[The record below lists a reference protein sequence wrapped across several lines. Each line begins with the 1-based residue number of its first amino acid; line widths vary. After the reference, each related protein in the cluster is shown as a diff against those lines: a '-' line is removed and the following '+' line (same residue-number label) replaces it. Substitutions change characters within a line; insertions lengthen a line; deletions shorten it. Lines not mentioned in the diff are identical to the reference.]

1 MGINN
6 ISGSSRKDGDK
17 NAQNPAVSLIT
28 LKLAVA
34 LQLKQ
39 EGYVEIVF
47 DKPVEA
53 YGKKVKVHVFAED
66 EIGARVVVWCI
77 TKASQI
83 KYDYLA
89 EIFDIIKNELG
100 SECIIAIA
108 MPISLIGYVD
118 GLIGLTYRIYMLD
131 LTGKIWVHDAVWPR
145 TRILPVIEL
154 MKESSDGVMESK
166 AFPSHQAT
174 SNFYIA

>member
-1 MGINN
+1 MLTQP
-6 ISGSSRKDGDK
+6 SPSSKTRASKK
-17 NAQNPAVSLIT
+17 MTVSMAA
-28 LKLAVA
+28 LKLTVA

-39 EGYVEIVF
+39 EGYVEVVF
-47 DKPVEA
+47 DKPVES
-53 YGKKVKVHVFAED
+53 YGRRVRVHVFAED
-66 EIGARVVVWCI
+66 ELGARVVVWCI

-118 GLIGLTYRIYMLD
+118 GLIGLTYRVYILD
-131 LTGKIWVHDAVWPR
+131 MTGKIWVHDAVWPR

-154 MKESSDGVMESK
+154 VKESSEGVMESR
-166 AFPSHQAT
+166 AFPSRQAT

>member
-1 MGINN
+1 MRSDKVSGI
-6 ISGSSRKDGDK
+6 K
-17 NAQNPAVSLIT
+17 NAKKGRTAVSLMT

-39 EGYVEIVF
+39 EGYVEVVF
-47 DKPVEA
+47 DKPVES
-53 YGKKVKVHVFAED
+53 YGKRVRVHVFAED
-66 EIGARVVVWCI
+66 ELGARVVVWCI
-77 TKASQI
+77 TKAFQI

-100 SECIIAIA
+100 SECMIAIA
-108 MPISLIGYVD
+108 MPISLMGYVD

-131 LTGKIWVHDAVWPR
+131 LTGKIWVHDAVRPH
-145 TRILPVIEL
+145 TKTMSFIGLLEEPSEG
-154 MKESSDGVMESK
+154 SMENS
-166 AFPSHQAT
+166 AFRNRQTS

>member
-1 MGINN
+1 MRSDKVSGI
-6 ISGSSRKDGDK
+6 K
-17 NAQNPAVSLIT
+17 NAKKGRTAVSLMT

-39 EGYVEIVF
+39 EGYVEVVF
-47 DKPVEA
+47 DKPVES
-53 YGKKVKVHVFAED
+53 YGKRVKVHVFAKD
-66 EIGARVVVWCI
+66 ELGARVVVWCI
-77 TKASQI
+77 TKAFQI

-89 EIFDIIKNELG
+89 EIFDIIKNDLG
-100 SECIIAIA
+100 SECMIAIA

-118 GLIGLTYRIYMLD
+118 GLIGLTYRVYMLD
-131 LTGKIWVHDAVWPR
+131 MTGKIWVHDAVWPC

-154 MKESSDGVMESK
+154 VKEASDGVMKSG
-166 AFPSHQAT
+166 AFPSRQAT

>member
-1 MGINN
+1 MSINN

-53 YGKKVKVHVFAED
+53 YGKQVRVHVFAED
-66 EIGARVVVWCI
+66 ELGARVVVWCI
-77 TKASQI
+77 TKAFQI
-83 KYDYLA
+83 RHDHLA
-89 EIFDIIKNELG
+89 EIFDIIKTELG
-100 SECIIAIA
+100 LDCRIAIA
-108 MPISLIGYVD
+108 IPISLMGYVD

-131 LTGKIWVHDAVWPR
+131 MTGKIWVHDAVWPR
-145 TRILPVIEL
+145 TRTLPVIDLVE
-154 MKESSDGVMESK
+154 ESSEGVMESR
-166 AFPSHQAT
+166 AFQSRQTT